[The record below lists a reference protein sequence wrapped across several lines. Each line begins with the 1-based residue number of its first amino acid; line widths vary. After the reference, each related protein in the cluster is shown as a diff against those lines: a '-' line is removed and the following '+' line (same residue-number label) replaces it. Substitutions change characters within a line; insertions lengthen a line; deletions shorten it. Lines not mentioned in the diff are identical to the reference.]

1 MLVISEL
8 VLKGPVNSDPEHKYS
23 LDPRGKNNDQ
33 GCQAAKENQ
42 VSIKCFHNIQS
53 QVSICFQYDTHP
65 TPDSFNLFNWQEK
78 NSGTCDQNKSV
89 GRLVLSLRCSPMKT
103 KGCTRGREGC
113 DKHVWK
119 TEARRYLSELKLC
132 LRQTYPVAYFLE
144 SLLAPSNGLQE
155 SSRAGDT
162 THDGVCPLCKG
173 PWVQSLALHQR
184 GLKKRKQCSSQGQ
197 WHAPGISV
205 PRWVRGKDGK
215 VHIQ

>member
-1 MLVISEL
+1 MIRGVRLQKKTKSRLSVFIT
-8 VLKGPVNSDPEHKYS
+8 YS
-23 LDPRGKNNDQ
+23 LRCPFAFNM
-33 GCQAAKENQ
+33 
-42 VSIKCFHNIQS
+42 I
-53 QVSICFQYDTHP
+53 P
-65 TPDSFNLFNWQEK
+65 TPPPDSFNLFNWQEK

-173 PWVQSLALHQR
+173 PWVQSLALH
-184 GLKKRKQCSSQGQ
+184 
-197 WHAPGISV
+197 
-205 PRWVRGKDGK
+205 
-215 VHIQ
+215 